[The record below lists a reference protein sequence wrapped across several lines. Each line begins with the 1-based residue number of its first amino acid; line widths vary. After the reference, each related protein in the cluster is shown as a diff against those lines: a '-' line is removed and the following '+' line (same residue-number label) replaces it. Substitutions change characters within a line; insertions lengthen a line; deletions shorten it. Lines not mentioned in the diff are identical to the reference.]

1 MQLLHRC
8 AAKSLVANN
17 SYYNYFHLVDVA
29 SQHLSPSDPCPKQRI
44 ALTSDSLR
52 LPDVKPPCLNSPG
65 TSVPGVFSGVV
76 EFGVVLYST
85 QILSVLLV
93 GLQCGEYR
101 LGVFKSKS
109 PPGILVR
116 TYDLEGIV
124 FATRQRLSL

>member
-1 MQLLHRC
+1 MSEIKDCSHERL
-8 AAKSLVANN
+8 
-17 SYYNYFHLVDVA
+17 
-29 SQHLSPSDPCPKQRI
+29 
-44 ALTSDSLR
+44 LTSPRRKASL
-52 LPDVKPPCLNSPG
+52 LNSPG

-85 QILSVLLV
+85 QTLSVLLV
-93 GLQCGEYR
+93 GPQCGEYR
-101 LGVFKSKS
+101 LGVFTSKS